1 MRIIVKKLQDML
13 LGCHSAGLP
22 ADPEASMFLALLC
35 PVKPLCTGP
44 GFVCEDPAKLG
55 ADTVK

>member
-1 MRIIVKKLQDML
+1 ML
-13 LGCHSAGLP
+13 PACHSAGLP

-44 GFVCEDPAKLG
+44 GLVRENPAKLG
-55 ADTVK
+55 ADTVKQ